1 MTAPAASG
9 HRPPSLGPP
18 ALRPDRVYLGWQ
30 YAFLHPDPGP
40 SPRRPT
46 PPPWE
51 QLNPGWVAAQRREQ
65 NRLDR
70 PLRASFGGAIVLAAG
85 MITLGVLGWLNPSLS
100 GLGAVA
106 ALAGAVLAARQIR
119 RSEQAMRARI
129 AGEERRVGT
138 IRSLQEARLFEW
150 QAQHAG
156 QTRAWQARRAAY
168 ERQKH
173 WYAMSLACDVDRLDV
188 AGGTLS
194 GWSAMLTMTGML
206 RLQAGGELT
215 VVDLTDGAVAGDL
228 LAVSRRAGT
237 DPLVWVLPGDL
248 PQLDLGTGLA
258 PAALADLLSLAAS
271 AGDEQGS
278 AQGMSRDNAILE
290 RVIGVLGDDPTVAQV
305 NAALRVLGQ
314 IGDPREDARRG
325 LLTEAQI
332 DQLAVLFGRGAGQV
346 VIERAWAM
354 ESRLRKLDG
363 TGTALTP
370 TPRSRLR
377 VVAMDSGAGVAA
389 RAVLS
394 TYVVAA
400 LTAVIRRAAAA
411 APWQHTLFLLG
422 AEKLGGDVLDRLAD
436 ACEASRT
443 GLVVG
448 YRSIPASVRERLG
461 RGNAAVAFMR
471 LGNAADAKAASEQ
484 IGTEHRFVLSQ
495 FTDTVGTS
503 VTDTTGDSY
512 TSTVGTSDS
521 LAQTSSVTDTSGRS
535 RGRGASQ
542 DSSFLPLGHG
552 TRSRSSDS
560 SHSTGYTES
569 EAITEGV
576 SESTAW
582 GISTSR
588 AIGGSESQARTV
600 QRSREFV
607 IEQHELQQLPPSAMI
622 VTYSAAGGRQVVV
635 VDANPAIMSLPT
647 ATLASLEEARRM
659 PPESAGQAPGRGA
672 GPDPAEPDQEPAP
685 AEYHAEYPAPRSR
698 DGRDT
703 PRDGRDET
711 VPGAV
716 PGADRVPA
724 PDPAGPGTAPGRR
737 RRTPVSWRDRAEQLP
752 PNLGPPPERLDWR
765 RRPDK

>member
-1 MTAPAASG
+1 MTAANPSG
-9 HRPPSLGPP
+9 HRPPSRQPP

-30 YAFLHPDPGP
+30 YALLHPHPGP

-65 NRLDR
+65 KRLDR

-100 GLGAVA
+100 GLGALLG
-106 ALAGAVLAARQIR
+106 LAGAVLAARQIR
-119 RSEQAMRARI
+119 RSEQAMRARV
-129 AGEERRVGT
+129 AGEERRVST
-138 IRSLQEARLFEW
+138 IRGLQEARLFEW
-150 QAQHAG
+150 QAQHADH
-156 QTRAWQARRAAY
+156 TRAWQARQAAY
-168 ERQKH
+168 EGQKH
-173 WYAMSLACDVDRLDV
+173 WYAMSLACDIDRVDV

-194 GWSAMLTMTGML
+194 GWSAMLTMIGMP
-206 RLQAGGELT
+206 RLKAGGELT
-215 VVDLTDGAVAGDL
+215 VVDLTDGAVARDL
-228 LAVSRRAGT
+228 LAVSRRAGI
-237 DPLVWVLPGDL
+237 DPLVWVLPDDL
-248 PQLDLGTGLA
+248 PRMDLGTGLA

-290 RVIGVLGDDPTVAQV
+290 RVISLLDGDPTVAQV

-325 LLTEAQI
+325 LLTGAQI
-332 DQLAVLFGRGAGQV
+332 DQLAVMFGRGAGQV
-346 VIERAWAM
+346 VVERAWAM

-363 TGTALTP
+363 VGTALAS

-377 VVAMDSGAGVAA
+377 VVAMDREAGVAGH
-389 RAVLS
+389 AVLS

-400 LTAVIRRAAAA
+400 LTAVIRRAAAG

-422 AEKLGGDVLDRLAD
+422 AEKLRGDVLDRLAD

-484 IGTEHRFVLSQ
+484 IGTEHRFVVSQ
-495 FTDTVGTS
+495 LTDTVGTS
-503 VTDTTGDSY
+503 VTDTRGDSY

-535 RGRGASQ
+535 RGRGASR
-542 DSSFLPLGHG
+542 DSSFLPLSHE
-552 TRSRSSDS
+552 TSSRSSDF

-569 EAITEGV
+569 EAITEGI

-582 GISTSR
+582 GVSTSS
-588 AIGGSESQARTV
+588 AVGDSESQARTV

-607 IEQHELQQLPPSAMI
+607 VEQHELQQLPPSAML
-622 VTYSAAGGRQVVV
+622 VTYSAPGGRQVVA

-647 ATLASLEEARRM
+647 ATLASLEEARRITQ
-659 PPESAGQAPGRGA
+659 ESIGQAPGRDA
-672 GPDPAEPDQEPAP
+672 GPVPSQPDLSQPDPGRVERSARHPDGP
-685 AEYHAEYPAPRSR
+685 PR
-698 DGRDT
+698 
-703 PRDGRDET
+703 PRDG
-711 VPGAV
+711 
-716 PGADRVPA
+716 ADP
-724 PDPAGPGTAPGRR
+724 PPAGRR
-737 RRTPVSWRDRAEQLP
+737 PLSWRDRAEQLP

-765 RRPDK
+765 RRPDR